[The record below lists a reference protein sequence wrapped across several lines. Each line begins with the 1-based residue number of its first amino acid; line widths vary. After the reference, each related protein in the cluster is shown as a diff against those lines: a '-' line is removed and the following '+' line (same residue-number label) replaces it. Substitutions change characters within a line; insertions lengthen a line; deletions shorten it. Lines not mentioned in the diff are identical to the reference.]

1 VKQPHTYA
9 TLEVQ
14 HVHSQC
20 TTKYLGRRIVSIM
33 WVDSDIT
40 VAALIEA
47 INCLTTYRVSYGK
60 AWRAKEHAL
69 ALLWGDWKEAY
80 AKVSRLL
87 HDITHFNPGTRCDI
101 DTCGQWLPNE
111 IGRYYPVL
119 KRVFWSFPQ
128 CVADF
133 AHCRP
138 IISVDGTFLTGKY
151 KGTLMIA
158 IGMTAENQLLPLA
171 FALVEGENNES

>member
-20 TTKYLGRRIVSIM
+20 TAKYLGRRIVSIM
-33 WVDSDIT
+33 WIDSDIT

-69 ALLWGDWKEAY
+69 ALLWGD
-80 AKVSRLL
+80 
-87 HDITHFNPGTRCDI
+87 
-101 DTCGQWLPNE
+101 
-111 IGRYYPVL
+111 
-119 KRVFWSFPQ
+119 
-128 CVADF
+128 
-133 AHCRP
+133 
-138 IISVDGTFLTGKY
+138 
-151 KGTLMIA
+151 
-158 IGMTAENQLLPLA
+158 
-171 FALVEGENNES
+171 